1 MTLRHRVHVVQPH
14 VKAAAIPGARK
25 AAAAIVVTAAT
36 PEIEG
41 MSQQPMG
48 NMSIYSL
55 YIYTWEPKSQFL
67 FFPSFG
73 VDTFFVITGVLVRL
87 KARSEEPKYGLLTNA
102 REVEKTF
109 GILLGFYQYFFGIFL
124 ANCRVKCVF
133 GQLWPKVN
141 QIDMFFPS
149 NATYVLSR
157 WNRHIP
163 PVDDFFSHC
172 GKKHA
177 KGPGIIYSCVYV
189 YIYIFIYSVIVSL
202 HRNVYCVRILCM

>member
-1 MTLRHRVHVVQPH
+1 MFVLHGKTPYQYQLGSSHTGVPHSTSLNAQRLAVTLRHCVHVVQPH

-25 AAAAIVVTAAT
+25 AAATIVVTAAT

-55 YIYTWEPKSQFL
+55 YIPGNPKASF

-109 GILLGFYQYFFGIFL
+109 GILLSFYQHFLAFFL

-141 QIDMFFPS
+141 QIDMFFS
-149 NATYVLSR
+149 IKCYL
-157 WNRHIP
+157 
-163 PVDDFFSHC
+163 C
-172 GKKHA
+172 
-177 KGPGIIYSCVYV
+177 
-189 YIYIFIYSVIVSL
+189 SVKMKQAHTI
-202 HRNVYCVRILCM
+202 C